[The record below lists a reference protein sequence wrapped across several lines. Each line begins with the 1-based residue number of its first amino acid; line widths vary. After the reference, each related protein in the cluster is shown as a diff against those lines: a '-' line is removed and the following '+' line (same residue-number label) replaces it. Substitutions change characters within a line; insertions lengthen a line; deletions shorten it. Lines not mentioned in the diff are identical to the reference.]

1 MLFGGEQVCK
11 EVRGF
16 ASWASFFHGPAVEQ
30 GCVCLE
36 GRLGS
41 AMVTHRFMSGYRR
54 RVTWRRGWM
63 ELGEAVGCGGIVELG
78 SLLALGDR

>member
-1 MLFGGEQVCK
+1 
-11 EVRGF
+11 
-16 ASWASFFHGPAVEQ
+16 
-30 GCVCLE
+30 
-36 GRLGS
+36 
-41 AMVTHRFMSGYRR
+41 MVTHRFMSGYRR